1 MTLPDF
7 ELLAANLRIQTG
19 AAVVHWALLVTD
31 EMRDR
36 WKLYALLNRFQID
49 EAFES
54 DREFKTKQ
62 NAEFG
67 LNEDT
72 NRRLL
77 YGTDERRTEETIF
90 LDDGTGFHPRNYS
103 VGAISPRGEKPEGSG
118 PFLPLWQRRQALKI
132 YDCLFC
138 G

>member
-31 EMRDR
+31 EMRER
-36 WKLYALLNRFQID
+36 WKLYALLNRFQI
-49 EAFES
+49 
-54 DREFKTKQ
+54 
-62 NAEFG
+62 AEFG